1 MSGAATTATLRRIL
15 LWRRREKG
23 FDGFASHALGI
34 NLEGNG
40 NEILLT
46 RDRESEGGV
55 RWVGGG
61 SSRNLH
67 GKSAFSGT

>member
-1 MSGAATTATLRRIL
+1 MEPLPRQRSDEFFSG
-15 LWRRREKG
+15 EGGQG

-46 RDRESEGGV
+46 RDREREGGV
-55 RWVGGG
+55 RWAGGG
-61 SSRNLH
+61 GGSRNLH

>member
-1 MSGAATTATLRRIL
+1 MV
-15 LWRRREKG
+15 
-23 FDGFASHALGI
+23 SHAPGI

-46 RDRESEGGV
+46 RDREREGGV
-55 RWVGGG
+55 RWAGGG
-61 SSRNLH
+61 GGSRNLH